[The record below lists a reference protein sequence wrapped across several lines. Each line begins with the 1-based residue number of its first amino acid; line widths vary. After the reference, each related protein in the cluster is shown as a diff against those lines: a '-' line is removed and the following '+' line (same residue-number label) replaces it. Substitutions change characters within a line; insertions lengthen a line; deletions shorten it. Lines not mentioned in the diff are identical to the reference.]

1 MGSFPQLLTIERL
14 ENTHISMLVVYI
26 FKLLQL
32 QHM

>member
-1 MGSFPQLLTIERL
+1 MGLTIERL
-14 ENTHISMLVVYI
+14 ENTHISMLVYI